1 MYIASSQII
10 PINSK
15 LSTVF
20 VDFIDELD
28 IVLYNINE
36 GSDSVGII
44 QRRNTQENKRKIQYD
59 RKFFETYE
67 HSAHNG

>member
-1 MYIASSQII
+1 M
-10 PINSK
+10 
-15 LSTVF
+15 STVF

-44 QRRNTQENKRKIQYD
+44 
-59 RKFFETYE
+59 
-67 HSAHNG
+67 